1 VIVVKTIRVILRQ
14 ETKKN
19 WWADSPDLQGYFA
32 GAETCAELRHLIN
45 EGIPF
50 FLGEP
55 AEIIEIFDEPAPA
68 KTA

>member
-1 VIVVKTIRVILRQ
+1 MVVKTIRVIVRQ
-14 ETKKN
+14 ETEKN
-19 WWADSPDLQGYFA
+19 WWALSPDLQGYYA
-32 GAETCAELRHLIN
+32 GAETSEELRNLIN

-55 AEIIEIFDEPAPA
+55 AEIIEVFDEPKSA